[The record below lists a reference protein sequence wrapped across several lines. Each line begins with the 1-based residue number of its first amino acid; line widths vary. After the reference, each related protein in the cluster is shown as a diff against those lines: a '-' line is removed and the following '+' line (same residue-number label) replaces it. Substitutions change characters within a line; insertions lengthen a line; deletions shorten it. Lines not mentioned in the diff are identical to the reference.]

1 VTRILIIEDEE
12 YLCDNI
18 AAILEFEGF
27 ELLTALNGMQ
37 GIALARRHRPDLIIC
52 DIMMPGIDGYEVL
65 QTLRSDPVTSTIPF
79 IFLTA
84 KAGREQLRQG
94 MVLGAD
100 DYLTKPFNP
109 EELIASVNARLE
121 RQRRF
126 EEETRVA
133 MQEIQLG
140 ITLALPPELDAPL
153 NNVLGTAGRL
163 IDRAAELT
171 PRDIEAASLS
181 IFEATSY
188 LHREIENY
196 LLFAQLEIL
205 RFDPARVIL
214 LRKNTLQA
222 PGAVIESTARQ
233 IAAQR
238 HREADLS
245 LETHDVPVQVTQ
257 DNLRKIVE
265 ELLDNALKFSAP
277 GMPVRV
283 YTRTEAGGYVLHV
296 EDRGPGIPPEVL
308 ERLRMPTGFR
318 ARLASLRQHPGLGLV
333 VVQYLVEAHGGRLAI
348 QSTSGGGTCVRVIL
362 PLAATEVA

>member
-1 VTRILIIEDEE
+1 MTRVLVIEDEE
-12 YLCDNI
+12 YLCDNV
-18 AAILEFEGF
+18 AAILQFEGF
-27 ELLTALNGMQ
+27 ELITATDGMQ
-37 GIALARRHRPDLIIC
+37 GIALARRHLPDLIIC
-52 DIMMPGIDGYEVL
+52 DIMMPGMDGYQVL
-65 QTLRSDPVTSTIPF
+65 QTLRGDPLTSTIPF

-84 KAGREQLRQG
+84 KTGREQLRQG

-100 DYLTKPFNP
+100 DYLTKPFQP
-109 EELIASVNARLE
+109 EELIASVKARLE

-140 ITLALPPELDAPL
+140 ISLALPPELDAPL
-153 NNVLGTAGRL
+153 NNVLGIAGRL

-171 PRDIEAASLS
+171 PQEIEAASVS
-181 IFEATSY
+181 ILEATHH

-214 LRKNTLQA
+214 LRKNTLQT
-222 PGAVIESTARQ
+222 PGAVIESTARRV
-233 IAAQR
+233 AAQQ

-265 ELLDNALKFSAP
+265 ELLDNALKFSPP

-296 EDRGPGIPPEVL
+296 EDRGPGIPPEVM
-308 ERLRMPTGFR
+308 ERLHAPTGFR

-333 VVQYLVEAHGGRLAI
+333 VVQHLVDAHGGRLAI
-348 QSTSGGGTCVRVIL
+348 ASTAGGGTYVQVAL
-362 PLAATEVA
+362 PLAATETA

>member
-1 VTRILIIEDEE
+1 MTRVLVIEDEE

-18 AAILEFEGF
+18 ASILEFEGF
-27 ELLTALNGMQ
+27 EPITATDGLQ
-37 GIALARRHRPDLIIC
+37 GITLARRHLPDLIIC

-65 QTLRSDPVTSTIPF
+65 QTLRSDPATSTIPF

-84 KAGREQLRQG
+84 RVGREQVRQG

-109 EELIASVNARLE
+109 DELTASVRARLE

-126 EEETRVA
+126 EEETRAA

-171 PRDIEAASLS
+171 PQDIEAASLT
-181 IFEATSY
+181 ILDAARH
-188 LHREIENY
+188 LHRKTENY

-222 PGAVIESTARQ
+222 PGAVIENVARQ
-233 IAAQR
+233 IAAQQG
-238 HREADLS
+238 READLS
-245 LETHDVPVQVTQ
+245 LETHDTPVQVTQ

-265 ELLDNALKFSAP
+265 ELLDNALSFSPP

-283 YTRTEAGGYVLHV
+283 YTRAEADGYVLYV
-296 EDRGPGIPPEVL
+296 EDRGPGIPAEVI
-308 ERLRMPTGFR
+308 ERLRTPVGFR

-333 VVQYLVEAHGGRLAI
+333 VVQYLVDAHGGYLAI
-348 QSTSGGGTCVRVIL
+348 ESSPGGGTRIRVTL
-362 PLAATEVA
+362 PLANTEAA

>member
-1 VTRILIIEDEE
+1 VTRVLVIEDEE

-27 ELLTALNGMQ
+27 EPITATDGMQ
-37 GIALARRHRPDLIIC
+37 GIALARRHLPDLIIC

-65 QTLRSDPVTSTIPF
+65 QALRSDPATSTIPF

-84 KAGREQLRQG
+84 RAGREQLRQG

-109 EELIASVNARLE
+109 DELTASVRARLE

-126 EEETRVA
+126 EEETRAA

-153 NNVLGTAGRL
+153 NSVLGTAGRL

-171 PRDIEAASLS
+171 PQDIETASQTIL
-181 IFEATSY
+181 EATRY

-222 PGAVIESTARQ
+222 PGAVIESTAQQVAARQ
-233 IAAQR
+233 G
-238 HREADLS
+238 READLS
-245 LETHDVPVQVTQ
+245 LETHDTPVQVTH
-257 DNLRKIVE
+257 DNLRKIIE
-265 ELLDNALKFSAP
+265 ELLDNALRFSRP
-277 GMPVRV
+277 GTPVRV
-283 YTRTEAGGYVLHV
+283 YTRTEVDGYVLHV
-296 EDRGPGIPPEVL
+296 EDRGPGIPAEVV
-308 ERLRMPTGFR
+308 ERLRTPIGFR
-318 ARLASLRQHPGLGLV
+318 ARLASLRQHCGLGLL
-333 VVQYLVEAHGGRLAI
+333 VVQYLVQAHGGKLAI
-348 QSTSGGGTCVRVIL
+348 ESTPGSGTRVQVTL
-362 PLAATEVA
+362 LLAHTEAS